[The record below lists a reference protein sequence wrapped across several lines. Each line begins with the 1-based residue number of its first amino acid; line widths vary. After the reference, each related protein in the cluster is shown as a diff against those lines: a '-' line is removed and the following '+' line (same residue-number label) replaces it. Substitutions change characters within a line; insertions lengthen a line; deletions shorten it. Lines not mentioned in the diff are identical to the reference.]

1 MRLKQHLSAVLL
13 GAIVLGGACG
23 GNEKAHHKLSN
34 SECGR
39 GPDGRL
45 TAAGTIHN
53 LLTTGLHNRNYEL
66 HVQWFAVDDEVIA
79 EVLVDVHNVPEGR
92 SRPYSAVTVEAAAA
106 EPAKCAVSVRA
117 DCRADT
123 AEVGTCGRLNTGRPP
138 PSL

>member
-1 MRLKQHLSAVLL
+1 MRLRRYLSAVLL
-13 GAIVLGGACG
+13 GAIALGGACG

-45 TAAGTIHN
+45 TAAGTIQN

-66 HVQWFAVDDEVIA
+66 HVKWFAVDDEVIA
-79 EVLVDVHNVPEGR
+79 EVLVDVHNVPEGG
-92 SRPYSAVTVEAAAA
+92 SRPYSAVTVEGVQ
-106 EPAKCAVSVRA
+106 EKPATCDVSVRA
-117 DCRADT
+117 DCPANT